1 MDKQINLIGI
11 SGQIGSGKDAVG
23 KIIQCLTIKNNF
35 NDSPEDF
42 KEEKD
47 FFTKDT
53 ITAVTKWDGNFD
65 NLGDWQVKKFASNLK
80 KICSILTGIPVKK
93 FEDQEFKKTNL
104 GEEWDYLDYE
114 HSMRGDTVKM
124 TVRELL
130 QKVGTDLF
138 RNQLH
143 DNVWINALFS
153 EYKPTRMSSSFPP
166 DNDLGYPKWLI
177 TDLRFPNEF
186 QAIKDRGGICV
197 RVNRFEKQTF
207 YNPNVSFPDGIPI
220 HESERALDDYPFDY
234 EITNKGSIEE
244 LIEEV
249 KKMLQHF
256 KIIEWIS

>member
-1 MDKQINLIGI
+1 MNKQINLIGI
-11 SGQIGSGKDAVG
+11 SGQIGSGKDIVG

-42 KEEKD
+42 KEDLD

-65 NLGDWQVKKFASNLK
+65 NLGDWQVKKFASKLK
-80 KICSILTGIPVKK
+80 QICSILTGIPVKN

-104 GEEWDYLDYE
+104 GEEWVIQPTNVFGGKQDF
-114 HSMRGDTVKM
+114 TVNM

-138 RNQLH
+138 RDRLH
-143 DNVWINALFS
+143 NNVWINALFS
-153 EYKPTRMSSSFPP
+153 EYKPTRMTSSFPP

-207 YNPNVSFPDGIPI
+207 YNPNVSFPDGIAI

-249 KKMLQHF
+249 KKMLLHF
-256 KIIEWIS
+256 EIIE